1 MLLAVRRLALL
12 LALVLAACAPP
23 GPPFASVAATL
34 PPVPPDAA
42 RIYFYR
48 LLEPYETLAQ
58 ATVYLNDRP
67 VATSEIGAA
76 FYRDV
81 APGQYVIRVRSFQRY
96 PNDTATV
103 VLAPGQVFFARI
115 DSHKGWTTGGYNES
129 GCFEAFAVVIV
140 DPSVA
145 RDEMAELRF
154 IPG

>member
-1 MLLAVRRLALL
+1 MVLVLRRLALL
-12 LALVLAACAPP
+12 LALVLTACAPP

-34 PPVPPDAA
+34 PPVPPGAA

-58 ATVYLNDRP
+58 STVYLNDRP

-81 APGQYVIRVRSFQRY
+81 APGQYVIRVRSFMRY

-103 VLAPGQVFFARI
+103 VPAPGQVLFARI
-115 DSHKGWTTGGYNES
+115 DSHKGWTTCGYNES

-140 DPSVA
+140 DPRLA
-145 RDEMAELRF
+145 QDEMHDLRF